1 MSTSLSSCLVRSAI
15 YPCFL
20 ATARLSADGSSLYSP
35 ASMSLG
41 PVTGYCYGKS
51 SQVGLLTRRVVLFC
65 GLDRTRVG
73 HLSGPV
79 CNGSLGQRTTLEVE
93 AAVFRGRILTSR
105 HTRFQVH
112 VSNLESECAL
122 LHGKVEEY
130 QVSRIRV
137 RSFHLPDLHSLTR
150 TGKRFCRSSGHP
162 HYVSDRS
169 GTKGLP

>member
-1 MSTSLSSCLVRSAI
+1 MQYESMHGRSWTPPYSICKDAFPLSIMSTSLSSCLVRSAI

-51 SQVGLLTRRVVLFC
+51 SPVGLLTRRVILFC
-65 GLDRTRVG
+65 GLYRTRVG

-93 AAVFRGRILTSR
+93 AAVFRGRTLTSR
-105 HTRFQVH
+105 HTRFQVTYPAT
-112 VSNLESECAL
+112 NP
-122 LHGKVEEY
+122 
-130 QVSRIRV
+130 IM
-137 RSFHLPDLHSLTR
+137 
-150 TGKRFCRSSGHP
+150 
-162 HYVSDRS
+162 
-169 GTKGLP
+169 